1 MISVRV
7 SETRFH
13 LHHSLLVSHL
23 SAATFLGFRARQK
36 AMSAG
41 EVTSRTRA
49 EDFEDTV
56 RLDGIIMRWR
66 GQNNNARPLDGE

>member
-1 MISVRV
+1 
-7 SETRFH
+7 
-13 LHHSLLVSHL
+13 
-23 SAATFLGFRARQK
+23 
-36 AMSAG
+36 MSAG

-56 RLDGIIMRWR
+56 RLDGIIMCWR